1 MSLRKAVPL
10 LIVFPLFLGAAG
22 AWAAEVKGTVVSA
35 SQKPVAGA
43 VVLHRPSGA
52 KAETDAAGAFVLD
65 LPDGERFTI
74 EVIHPDFYEREFQL
88 GPRELSRKIVL
99 VLAPLVKQSEEV
111 IVTAL
116 RYPESSMSVPA
127 ASTIVSRE
135 TLTEKMTPNVNDALQ
150 DISGVAAIGTGGFSL
165 VPTIRGMAR
174 RRVLYLIDGA
184 RLESDRRTGP
194 NASFV
199 SPEDIERIEV
209 LRSPSSVFYGS
220 DAIGGV
226 IHILTKQPRFDG
238 ALHGRLLTSYGT
250 VNGETGVGLELEGS
264 SRAWGFSLSF
274 HAEDA
279 GLYRI
284 PGGEDVLQ
292 SQYTQGSLFG
302 KIAHKTEKRE
312 IDLSFLGARGTD
324 IGKPNNTAATKP
336 TWYPREDQ
344 NLAQFHWKEK
354 GVGRDGEILFHAFV
368 NPNFLETLT
377 ETYDPTLTREAFA
390 RTDSTEYG
398 TQLSYSKRLSPTLR
412 LDGGI
417 DYFGRAG
424 ADAYNRYTSFD
435 GSGEVTGIVDEY
447 PHVDGSR
454 GDLGFFLSADY
465 SGIKR
470 VDILGGVRYDILRM
484 QAIPLGETGPVK
496 TEDDQPTGF
505 LGVSY
510 KLAKSVTAFV
520 NLGRAYRL
528 ASINEKYYTGISG
541 RGFIIG
547 NPDLLPEKSVNFDV
561 GLRFLGERHF
571 VGLYAFRYR
580 IDDMIERYRPD
591 PTTYTYGN
599 IERGR
604 LQGVELE
611 GEAFLAAGW
620 KVFGNFA
627 VIDGQS
633 LETDAPLND
642 VPPVRFYAGTRYWH
656 GRLSAELNAT
666 FCLAKTDPGPAEV
679 PVASSEVVNLK
690 AGYVWRGVN
699 LYVLLANVF
708 NATYISRADAEAMI
722 EPGRN
727 LRLGVS
733 YAF

>member
-1 MSLRKAVPL
+1 
-10 LIVFPLFLGAAG
+10 
-22 AWAAEVKGTVVSA
+22 
-35 SQKPVAGA
+35 
-43 VVLHRPSGA
+43 
-52 KAETDAAGAFVLD
+52 
-65 LPDGERFTI
+65 
-74 EVIHPDFYEREFQL
+74 
-88 GPRELSRKIVL
+88 
-99 VLAPLVKQSEEV
+99 
-111 IVTAL
+111 
-116 RYPESSMSVPA
+116 
-127 ASTIVSRE
+127 
-135 TLTEKMTPNVNDALQ
+135 
-150 DISGVAAIGTGGFSL
+150 
-165 VPTIRGMAR
+165 MAR

-226 IHILTKQPRFDG
+226 IHILTKQPRFDE
-238 ALHGRLLTSYGT
+238 ALHGRLLTSYGS
-250 VNGETGVGLELEGS
+250 VNGETGIGLELEGS

-279 GLYRI
+279 GLYRM
-284 PGGEDVLQ
+284 PGGEEVLQ
-292 SQYTQGSLFG
+292 SQYTQGSLLG
-302 KIAHKTEKRE
+302 KIAHKTDKRE

-344 NLAQFHWKEK
+344 NLVQFHWKEK

-390 RTDSTEYG
+390 RTDSTEFG
-398 TQLSYSKRLSPTLR
+398 TQLSYSKRLGPSLR
-412 LDGGI
+412 LDGGV

-424 ADAYNRYTSFD
+424 ADAYNRYTSLDEF
-435 GSGEVTGIVDEY
+435 GEVTGIVDEY

-454 GDLGFFLSADY
+454 DDLGFFLSADY
-465 SGIKR
+465 SGIR
-470 VDILGGVRYDILRM
+470 RIDILGGVRYDILRM

-496 TEDDQPTGF
+496 TEDAQPTGF

-510 KLAKSVTAFV
+510 KLARSVTAFV

-547 NPDLLPEKSVNFDV
+547 NPDLLPEKSVNFDI
-561 GLRFLGERHF
+561 GLRFLGKRHF
-571 VGLYAFRYR
+571 IGIYAFRYR

-604 LQGVELE
+604 LQGLELE

-627 VIDGQS
+627 AIDGRS
-633 LETDAPLND
+633 LETEVPLND
-642 VPPVRFYAGTRYWH
+642 VPPLRFYAGTRYWH

-666 FCLAKTDPGPAEV
+666 FCLAKADSGPAEI
-679 PVASSEVVNLK
+679 PVAASEVVNLK
-690 AGYVWRGVN
+690 AGYVWRGMN
-699 LYVLLANVF
+699 FYVLLANVF
-708 NATYISRADAEAMI
+708 NAAYISRADAEAMI

-727 LRLGVS
+727 LRLGIT